1 MFQLLDATP
10 AKLATVTNR
19 TEKHGDEDVPAVTLG
34 IRITTANTLLDLL
47 SPGLCAQL
55 YKAPEE
61 PDAQPGLD
69 GMDHVVLPLRR
80 DTIIDRLAL
89 KGELNGYTAVIDF
102 GIDETSDIK
111 LGGAKIDGFVVTPH
125 EGGSIDLALRIGSS
139 DLDELKAGRLA
150 MLNKH
155 EIQLK
160 LLAPERKPD
169 AIDGSVEAF
178 RRDHPGAAAGGGA
191 ADDMGSLFDDDPAS
205 AAADRATQ
213 AFLGLPGASSDDDS
227 TEG

>member
-19 TEKHGDEDVPAVTLG
+19 TEKHGDQDVPAVTLG
-34 IRITTANTLLDLL
+34 IRITTANTLLDQL
-47 SPGLCAQL
+47 SQGLCAQL
-55 YKAPEE
+55 YKSPEE
-61 PDAQPGLD
+61 PEPQPEFD
-69 GMDHVVLPLRR
+69 GMERIALPLRR
-80 DTIIDRLAL
+80 DNVIDRLAL
-89 KGELNGYTAVIDF
+89 KGELNGYTVIIDF

-125 EGGSIDLALRIGSS
+125 EGGSIELGLRIGSS

-169 AIDGSVEAF
+169 AIDGSLAAF
-178 RRDHPGAAAGGGA
+178 HADHPGADGTTGG
-191 ADDMGSLFDDDPAS
+191 DDTGSLFDEDPAS
-205 AAADRATQ
+205 VAADRATR
-213 AFLGLPGASSDDDS
+213 AFLDLPGARGDDDS
-227 TEG
+227 AEG